1 MSGKKNQKAKR
12 SRKKIWMDFATINGK
27 TNPVL
32 LPARRTAEKGFDLQE
47 QLSKGLVES
56 FMPAIKM

>member
-1 MSGKKNQKAKR
+1 MEKKQNAKGGKKV
-12 SRKKIWMDFATINGK
+12 WMDFATINGK
-27 TNPVL
+27 TNPFP
-32 LPARRTAEKGFDLQE
+32 LPAPRAAESGFDLQE

>member
-1 MSGKKNQKAKR
+1 
-12 SRKKIWMDFATINGK
+12 MDFATINGK

>member
-1 MSGKKNQKAKR
+1 
-12 SRKKIWMDFATINGK
+12 MDFATINGK
-27 TNPVL
+27 TKPAL
-32 LPARRTAEKGFDLQE
+32 LPASGTAKQGFDLQE